1 MWAGGAACR
10 RTAGVVAILS
20 LAGGI
25 AGCRPGE
32 EVRRS
37 PPARSVILFLGDAAG
52 LATLHGASV
61 HGHGRP
67 RGLYLHTLP
76 HLALAETSTASE
88 WVADSAAAMTA
99 IVTGSR
105 THNGVVAQSDSAVR
119 GTRDG
124 EPLKTIL
131 EHAEERGLATGI
143 VSTSSVLSA
152 TPAACYAH
160 VNDRRKQDE
169 VLRQLLEPAYGDG
182 VDVLIGGGLDDVV
195 EAASR
200 AGLDARGLLGQ
211 AGLELYASLDAIT
224 PDARRAAVLFPG
236 GFDLDAATQR
246 AIDVLSRNPKGY
258 FLMVEGDVHVE
269 ELVRGLD
276 RTVELDRALR
286 NAAERVGPDTL
297 ILFTADHSYDFR
309 IHDGRKG
316 EPLLPGV
323 TDPRFGDDLDTVR
336 LDNVRRDDDHTAE
349 DVVVAAR
356 GPGAER
362 VRGFLSSTD
371 VFRIMMDA
379 YGWEEAGAAWGR

>member
-1 MWAGGAACR
+1 MAFLATAGSGPGCR
-10 RTAGVVAILS
+10 R
-20 LAGGI
+20 
-25 AGCRPGE
+25 GE
-32 EVRRS
+32 ARRS
-37 PPARSVILFLGDAAG
+37 PPARNVILFLGDAAG

-61 HGHGRP
+61 HGYGRP
-67 RGLYLHTLP
+67 RGLYLHTMP

-169 VLRQLLEPAYGDG
+169 VLQQLLEPAYGDG